1 MQRWQKTPPMRLNR
15 AQRDQIAAK
24 IEVCP
29 TSPEYRQVNQARAH
43 ELRLKPRL
51 TIGTKPSRLDWSA
64 PTWRGNW
71 RRPCESFLSR
81 WLSSWRPASSQAHRL
96 PKPRSIAGASR
107 DGRRAIPETAITRRG
122 RSASP
127 QLPGAT
133 PDVESIRAQHT
144 AANARLD
151 EPQRRTYK

>member
-1 MQRWQKTPPMRLNR
+1 MQRWQKTPPMRLKR

-81 WLSSWRPASSQAHRL
+81 WLSSCASSAFAGASPAEAQG
-96 PKPRSIAGASR
+96 IAGASR